1 MKRKF
6 KDNLFKFSWIT
17 FKNLIKMND
26 PLINLKPK
34 GEFQLFIW
42 ERHMN
47 KLLSK
52 SIRAQKK
59 DNKELQ
65 LKNDE
70 LEAEM
75 IEMAIKYKKNE
86 IGQLILK
93 NKRLRGEVWIKDA
106 KLKSYKKEV
115 FDLMRQIMKLQ
126 EKINNN

>member
-1 MKRKF
+1 
-6 KDNLFKFSWIT
+6 
-17 FKNLIKMND
+17 MND